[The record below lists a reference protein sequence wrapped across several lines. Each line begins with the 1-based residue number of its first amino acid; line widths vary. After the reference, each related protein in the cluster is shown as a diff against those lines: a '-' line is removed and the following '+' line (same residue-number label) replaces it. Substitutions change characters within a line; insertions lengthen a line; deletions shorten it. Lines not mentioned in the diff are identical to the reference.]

1 MNIGIIGLGLIGG
14 SIGRAIKKKT
24 NHVVYGLDKDE
35 KTMIKATLVEAID
48 APLDDA
54 NVKDI
59 DILIIAL
66 YPKAIIECI
75 KQYAPKL
82 KDGAIIIDCG
92 GNKREICKFM
102 EQMHITYPNIDFIG
116 GHPMAG
122 REFSGFSHSTASLF
136 EKATMLMVPIHNSIE
151 TLYKVKEFILE
162 LGFEGVVIT
171 NPTEHDEMISFT
183 SQLAHIVSSSYIKN
197 PLTTTHYGF
206 SAGSFKD
213 MTRVAKLNPEMW
225 TEIMLDNK
233 DYLIAQIDVLIKNL
247 ENFKKAMQE
256 NDKEELSKLLDEGR
270 AIKEEAEKL
279 RNEKTSQRI
288 K

>member
-1 MNIGIIGLGLIGG
+1 M
-14 SIGRAIKKKT
+14 
-24 NHVVYGLDKDE
+24 
-35 KTMIKATLVEAID
+35 
-48 APLDDA
+48 
-54 NVKDI
+54 
-59 DILIIAL
+59 
-66 YPKAIIECI
+66 
-75 KQYAPKL
+75 
-82 KDGAIIIDCG
+82 
-92 GNKREICKFM
+92 
-102 EQMHITYPNIDFIG
+102 
-116 GHPMAG
+116 
-122 REFSGFSHSTASLF
+122 
-136 EKATMLMVPIHNSIE
+136 

-171 NPTEHDEMISFT
+171 NPIEHDEMISFT

-213 MTRVAKLNPEMW
+213 MTRVAKLNPKMW

-233 DYLIAQIDVLIKNL
+233 DYLVEQIDVLTKNL
-247 ENFKKAMQE
+247 EDYKKALQE
-256 NDKEELSKLLDEGR
+256 NDEEKLSTLLDEGR

>member
-1 MNIGIIGLGLIGG
+1 M
-14 SIGRAIKKKT
+14 
-24 NHVVYGLDKDE
+24 
-35 KTMIKATLVEAID
+35 
-48 APLDDA
+48 
-54 NVKDI
+54 
-59 DILIIAL
+59 IIAL

>member
-54 NVKDI
+54 NVKDV

-66 YPKAIIECI
+66 YPKAIIDCI
-75 KQYAPKL
+75 KEYAPKL

>member
-54 NVKDI
+54 NVKDV

-66 YPKAIIECI
+66 YPKAIIDCI
-75 KQYAPKL
+75 KEYAPKL

-171 NPTEHDEMISFT
+171 NPIEHDEMISFT

-233 DYLIAQIDVLIKNL
+233 DYLVEQIDVLTKNL
-247 ENFKKAMQE
+247 EDYKKALQE
-256 NDKEELSKLLDEGR
+256 NDEEKLSTLLDEGR

-279 RNEKTSQRI
+279 RNEKTAQRI

>member
-1 MNIGIIGLGLIGG
+1 
-14 SIGRAIKKKT
+14 
-24 NHVVYGLDKDE
+24 
-35 KTMIKATLVEAID
+35 MIKATLVEAID

-171 NPTEHDEMISFT
+171 NPKEHDEIISFT

-213 MTRVAKLNPEMW
+213 MTRVAKLNPKMW

-233 DYLIAQIDVLIKNL
+233 DYLVEQIDVLTKNL
-247 ENFKKAMQE
+247 EDYKKALQE
-256 NDKEELSKLLDEGR
+256 NDEEKLSTLLDEGR

>member
-48 APLDDA
+48 YNLDDT
-54 NVKDI
+54 NIKEI

-66 YPKAIIECI
+66 YPKAIIDCI
-75 KQYAPKL
+75 KEYAPKL

-92 GNKREICKFM
+92 GNKREICSFM
-102 EQMHITYPNIDFIG
+102 EQMHIKYPSIEFIG

-233 DYLIAQIDVLIKNL
+233 DYLVEQIDVLTKNL
-247 ENFKKAMQE
+247 EDYKKALQE
-256 NDKEELSKLLDEGR
+256 NDEEKLSTLLDEGR